1 MRYGIYYNYETIGD
15 TLIIE
20 FKPSEYPNR
29 KVVKDSVVA
38 LYRNDELVGINI
50 LDVSKIVKIHANGFI
65 PNLNVEVLKVI
76 NYTLKNAGIEELPYQ
91 EESGFKIAKIIDI
104 EEHPD
109 SEHLHICKVDIG
121 EKEPLQIVCG
131 AYNARKD
138 LVCVC
143 ATPYSFMPDGK
154 QIIPNKLLKIDSYGM
169 LCSGRELH
177 LEGYENKRGLLELD
191 DSKKIGEDFFKIN
204 Y

>member
-1 MRYGIYYNYETIGD
+1 MKYGIYYNHETIGD

-20 FKPSEYPNR
+20 FKPNEYPN
-29 KVVKDSVVA
+29 KKIIKDNITV
-38 LYRNDELVGINI
+38 LYKDEDLVGINI
-50 LDVSKIVKIHANGFI
+50 FDISKIIKIHANGFI
-65 PNLNVEVLKVI
+65 PNLNEDVLKVI
-76 NYTLKNAGIEELPYQ
+76 NYALENAGIAPLEYQ
-91 EESGFKIAKIIDI
+91 KESGFKVAKIIDI

-131 AYNARKD
+131 AYNAREN
-138 LVCVC
+138 LICVC
-143 ATPYSFMPDGK
+143 ATPYTFMPDGK
-154 QIIPNKLLKIDSYGM
+154 QILPGKLLKIDSFGM

-191 DSKKIGEDFFKIN
+191 ESYKVGEDFFKIRN
-204 Y
+204 